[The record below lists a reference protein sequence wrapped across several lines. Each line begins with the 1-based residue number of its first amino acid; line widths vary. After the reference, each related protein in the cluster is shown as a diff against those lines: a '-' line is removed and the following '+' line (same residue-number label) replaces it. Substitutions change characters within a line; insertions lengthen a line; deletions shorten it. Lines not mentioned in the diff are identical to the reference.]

1 MNVTDVLLYY
11 CAILFIVF
19 GFAVHLKIEEIG
31 RMLRTGDL
39 GIPTNP
45 TERYA
50 NSYSLAV
57 FCITHARE
65 SHFFC

>member
-1 MNVTDVLLYY
+1 MNVTNVLLY

-50 NSYSLAV
+50 NSYSLALCFHV
-57 FCITHARE
+57 THALE
-65 SHFFC
+65 SHFLR